1 VSAQARPFDI
11 VAVETNW
18 VLDVALHQDE
28 GSEELL
34 TQAQQGVVQL
44 LLPSICIA
52 EAIKRF
58 ESIRQSW
65 IDLERSIRNT
75 VREIMR
81 SSQLRFAEARLVPAI
96 ETLTEVSAIAEREFW
111 RVLELV
117 TGLTQLI
124 EPQPAT
130 VGLTADIRS
139 FLNLQPPDAS
149 VLATI
154 VTSSRA
160 GTCRKFM
167 SRDSDFRTDDVLA
180 YMRDEGLEYFDSAY
194 PIVGPLRQH
203 MPPG

>member
-1 VSAQARPFDI
+1 QARPFDI
-11 VAVETNW
+11 VAVDTKW

-117 TGLTQLI
+117 TGLTPLI
-124 EPQPAT
+124 QTPPA
-130 VGLTADIRS
+130 
-139 FLNLQPPDAS
+139 
-149 VLATI
+149 
-154 VTSSRA
+154 
-160 GTCRKFM
+160 
-167 SRDSDFRTDDVLA
+167 
-180 YMRDEGLEYFDSAY
+180 
-194 PIVGPLRQH
+194 
-203 MPPG
+203 